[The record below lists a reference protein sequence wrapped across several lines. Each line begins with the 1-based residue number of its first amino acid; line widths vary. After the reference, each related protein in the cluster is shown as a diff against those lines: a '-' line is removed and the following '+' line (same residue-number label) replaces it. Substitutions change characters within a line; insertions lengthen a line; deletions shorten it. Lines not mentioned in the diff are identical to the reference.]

1 MRKIKQQIVE
11 IPEYY
16 CDNCNDRIYDKNPR
30 HCILCKE
37 YSKRSRIKF
46 LTFIVNT
53 MR

>member
-30 HCILCKE
+30 HCILCK
-37 YSKRSRIKF
+37 
-46 LTFIVNT
+46 
-53 MR
+53 